1 MQSLQVK
8 PSTLE
13 TDIKQKYIL
22 DARSQIDT
30 EYKTIIP
37 ETNEIVH
44 SDETIIRGL
53 QRVAFLYEQ
62 LYIMWDQEWDIP
74 KIGERIWQDLKM
86 RKFPRAKAMYVYDA
100 LYPYRDK
107 YFKRIDHSS
116 IQSSGMP
123 DDVSEDFYKEYS
135 RILETLL
142 NKIKTHYDAN
152 YLLRRD
158 NQDLQADMSEAAG
171 DIAKILQELRIP
183 TAEITDE
190 DTFNLKKQAQKEAAI
205 KYPETIPA
213 KTRLSM
219 IIQDTAKARMKVAKN
234 VEEEGVIDPISGME
248 LLTEDEMNIL
258 VNDFMVEL
266 LIWKPVTD
274 RKYKRDLFTR
284 YKILKDAE
292 ELFKRSAAKK
302 HGAMTTT
309 GVFVPLTREIIGS
322 WQTDRAIDFDKAGK
336 SLKHIYDFCKIWYVK
351 VRLPRTTTQTHA
363 LSDKLSESAFG
374 RE

>member
-1 MQSLQVK
+1 
-8 PSTLE
+8 
-13 TDIKQKYIL
+13 
-22 DARSQIDT
+22 
-30 EYKTIIP
+30 
-37 ETNEIVH
+37 
-44 SDETIIRGL
+44 
-53 QRVAFLYEQ
+53 
-62 LYIMWDQEWDIP
+62 MWDQEWDIP
-74 KIGERIWQDLKM
+74 KIGERIWQDLKV
-86 RKFPRAKAMYVYDA
+86 RKFPRSKAMYVYDA

-107 YFKRIDHSS
+107 YFTKIDHSS
-116 IQSSGMP
+116 IQSSGVP
-123 DDVSEDFYKEYS
+123 DDVAEDFYKEYS

-142 NKIKTHYDAN
+142 NKIKTHYKVD

-158 NQDLQADMSEAAG
+158 NQDLQADMTEAAI
-171 DIAKILQELRIP
+171 DIAKQLQEVHIP

-190 DTFNLKKQAQKEAAI
+190 DKFNLKKQAAKEAAI
-205 KYPETIPA
+205 KYPMTLPA

-219 IIQDTAKARMKVAKN
+219 IIADTAKARTKVSKN
-234 VEEEGVIDPISGME
+234 VEEEGVIDPVTSQS
-248 LLTEDEMNIL
+248 LLTDEEMNIL

-302 HGAMTTT
+302 HGALTSD
-309 GVFVPLTREIIGS
+309 GKFFVPLTREIIGS
-322 WQTDRAIDFDKAGK
+322 WQTDRKIDFVAAGK
-336 SLKHIYDFCKIWYVK
+336 SLKHIYDFCMIWYVK
-351 VRLPRTTTQTHA
+351 VRMPRTTDQTHN